1 MNIANRKYWKEKA
14 GRDYQRQQA
23 YRIETGNSAYRRQ
36 EDWLLSYLEQE
47 RCRRNLDRPL
57 RVLDFGCGFGRLAG
71 PISTLEGIAYH
82 GYDFSSAMVADLL
95 ATPPPALA
103 DVIRDRVR
111 VADTVEAA
119 FPGECFDIIFT
130 ISVLIHNS
138 EDQARELISQMAAR
152 LEREGRLVLIE
163 NRLVAATL
171 FQNNWHAGCWVHAF
185 ADYAAALWDVSV
197 TEGVT
202 DQHGVYILAPP
213 DEGRQGRLTY
223 REASEPR
230 ERPLDLDQLH
240 VLALPNTL
248 DQLRS
253 LLNGLPDPSGSFDSA
268 AQARVHDL
276 SERNAHLERLI
287 GEMREARATRQRL
300 DAALGATL
308 GRRRPREADAQ
319 PNQQG
324 ALVTDNASPFSL
336 WNARPDTRYAH
347 DIPGFHHVLHVFHKE
362 WFGIRAAAGALPGGK
377 LAVSADPAKGRVLR
391 ETVHAIL
398 AAGLQ
403 RIVFHGFSD
412 NTTAIVESLASHGL
426 ADRMFLVHHG
436 GTTQWINSRERHYA
450 FGIIDLLRKG
460 CLRKAHFMRPGFD
473 FPVRG
478 LFRPMLFNLSPHH
491 DAPDRLRGDPRPAT
505 VFAPGWAGWIKN
517 VSTNILGAALSPAV
531 DEIWVYAEDLAL
543 PTPLDAKLRHLTF
556 CGREDTFRRMAASQM
571 CLNASLIDC
580 HPMVNLEAQS
590 LGRPCIR
597 GPLFLDALENHP
609 YVGLT
614 QVDDVSGATQVKAA
628 IERVLDIPPAEREQ
642 LTRDYQA
649 QSDAIAIDRY
659 REFLEL

>member
-1 MNIANRKYWKEKA
+1 MNVANRQYWKEKA

-23 YRIETGNSAYRRQ
+23 YRIETGNGAYGRQ
-36 EDWLLSYLEQE
+36 EDWLLSCLEQE
-47 RCRRNLDRPL
+47 RRRRNLDRPL
-57 RVLDFGCGFGRLAG
+57 RVLDFGCGFGRLAE
-71 PISTLEGIAYH
+71 PISALEGVAYH

-95 ATPPPALA
+95 TAPPPALA

-119 FPGECFDIIFT
+119 FPGECFDVIFT

-138 EDQARELISQMAAR
+138 EDQARELIRQMAGR
-152 LEREGRLVLIE
+152 LEPGGRLVLIE

-171 FQNNWHAGCWVHAF
+171 FQNTWHAGCWVHAF
-185 ADYAAALWDVSV
+185 ADYAAGAWDVAV
-197 TEGVT
+197 IEGVT
-202 DQHGVYILAPP
+202 DQHGVYIFAPP
-213 DEGRQGRLTY
+213 DGDRPGHLTY
-223 REASEPR
+223 RDASAPDA
-230 ERPLDLDQLH
+230 RPVDLDELR
-240 VLALPNTL
+240 VLALSHTV
-248 DQLRS
+248 DQLR
-253 LLNGLPDPSGSFDSA
+253 GLPNGPSDPSASFDSA

-287 GEMREARATRQRL
+287 GEMREARGMRLRL
-300 DAALGATL
+300 DGTLGAVL
-308 GRRRPREADAQ
+308 GRVGRPEVDQQ
-319 PNQQG
+319 PTSHG
-324 ALVTDNASPFSL
+324 APVGQSAVPFGL
-336 WNARPDTRYAH
+336 WNAEPDTRYAH
-347 DIPGFHHVLHVFHKE
+347 DVPGFGRVLHVFHKE
-362 WFGIRAAAGALPGGK
+362 WFGIRAAAGALPGRK
-377 LAVSADPAKGRVLR
+377 LALPAEPANGRILR

-398 AAGLQ
+398 SAGVQ

-412 NTTAIVESLASHGL
+412 NTPAIVESLASQGL
-426 ADRMFLVHHG
+426 GDRMFLVHHG
-436 GTTQWINSRERHYA
+436 GTTQWINNRERHYA
-450 FGIIDLLRKG
+450 FGVIDLLRKG

-478 LFRPMLFNLSPHH
+478 LFRPMLFNLSPRH
-491 DAPDRLRGDPRPAT
+491 DARDYLNSDPRPAT

-517 VSTNILGAALSPAV
+517 VSTNVLGAALSPSV
-531 DEIWVYAEDLAL
+531 EKIWVYAEDLAL
-543 PTPLDAKLRHLTF
+543 PPPLDAKLQHIAFR
-556 CGREDTFRRMAASQM
+556 GREDTFRRMAASQM

-580 HPMVNLEAQS
+580 HPVVNLEAQS

-597 GPLFLDALENHP
+597 GPLFLDALEDHP

-628 IERVLDIPPAEREQ
+628 IERVLDIPREEREQ